1 MTKQNVAET
10 EGLGEAMNR
19 TELFFEQNGRK
30 FIYIFVGLLVLAA
43 LVFGYRS
50 LIVAPRAEKAA
61 EMIAEAQARFEAETP
76 DFKLALEGDANGAGF
91 LDVIEQYGST
101 PSGNLAKHYAGI
113 CYLRT
118 GDLANAAAYLAKY
131 KPVKGIP
138 GAIVNAQNYGLQGD
152 VAVEQQNYAQAV
164 SFYKKAVEAA
174 DNNWTAPM
182 YLRKAGLA
190 EQAQGNNAAAAA
202 LYEKI
207 LYTYP
212 ASVEAREAEKLL
224 GSVNNK

>member
-113 CYLRT
+113 CYLRL
-118 GDLANAAAYLAKY
+118 GDLDNAAAYLAKY
-131 KPVKGIP
+131 KPAKGIP
-138 GAIVNAQNYGLQGD
+138 AEIVNAQNIGLQGD
-152 VAVEQQNYAQAV
+152 IAVEKGDYAAAIKLFEKAAKV
-164 SFYKKAVEAA
+164 S
-174 DNNWTAPM
+174 DNNLTAPM
-182 YLRKAGLA
+182 YLRKAALA
-190 EQAQGNNAAAAA
+190 ANAMGNKEQALGFAQRIQN
-202 LYEKI
+202 EF
-207 LYTYP
+207 P
-212 ASVEAREAEKLL
+212 ASAEAQNAEKLM
-224 GSVNNK
+224 GTIQQ